1 MEDKI
6 FDITHKFVRV
16 VETRQDGMVGFEF
29 AIGEPELFVELMMPA
44 AAFKDFCAANQ
55 VTLLVPAT
63 AQNASESE
71 GKQHNDWDWSL
82 RQATHQRFKSTE

>member
-6 FDITHKFVRV
+6 FDTTHKFVRV
-16 VETRQDGMVGFEF
+16 IETRQDRMVGFEF

-44 AAFKDFCAANQ
+44 AAFKAFCESNQ
-55 VTLLVPAT
+55 VTLLAP
-63 AQNASESE
+63 E
-71 GKQHNDWDWSL
+71 GKQQNDEPQNDWDWSL